1 MKTLIFFI
9 FFCLF
14 IPKVVFGDDLYD
26 HTDHND
32 GKGCFSPCFNQ
43 PPNHV
48 PEPDTLMLLALGGV
62 ALFINR
68 RKK

>member
-1 MKTLIFFI
+1 
-9 FFCLF
+9 
-14 IPKVVFGDDLYD
+14 
-26 HTDHND
+26 
-32 GKGCFSPCFNQ
+32 
-43 PPNHV
+43 V